1 MTSGRIIV
9 MAEDSRVQG
18 MILKRAIESR
28 GDTVHWAPN
37 GAEAL
42 EMVRQH
48 RPAIVISDVEMPEMD
63 GHELCRRLKEDASL
77 RGIPVLMLT
86 SLASTSDILKGL
98 RMGADAYVTKPYEPP
113 HLLERIDHLLA
124 HANAPDRP
132 GEALSLEY
140 DGETLQLDVSRRQLL
155 NLLLSTYEN
164 ILCQN
169 AKLREMHAQLTETGH
184 ELAASL
190 TQTRD
195 LLYRVFPRSIADEL
209 STLGQSQP
217 RHFDAVTVLFTDFVG
232 FTKIA
237 ETMEPRQ
244 LIDDLENYFRRFDQL
259 AGQCHM
265 EKLKTIG
272 DAYMAA
278 GGVPMVNT
286 THALDAAMLA
296 IALREFTAEE
306 TARRMSRSQP
316 AFNIRIGLHTG
327 PLVAGVIGDQR
338 FTYDLWGDTVNTA
351 SRLES
356 GGEPGRINV
365 SGTTYKQL
373 ETFFQC
379 TPRGRI
385 QVKNRTS
392 VDMYFLDRFKP
403 EFSGDAAGLTGND
416 RFQEAYEHLRT
427 G

>member
-132 GEALSLEY
+132 GEPLSLEY

>member
-132 GEALSLEY
+132 GEPLSLEY

-306 TARRMSRSQP
+306 TALRMSRSQP
-316 AFNIRIGLHTG
+316 AFAIRIGLHTG

>member
-37 GAEAL
+37 GVEAL

-77 RGIPVLMLT
+77 RDIPVLMLT

-98 RMGADAYVTKPYEPP
+98 RMGADSYVTKPYEPP

-124 HANAPDRP
+124 HAKVPDRP
-132 GEALSLEY
+132 GEPLSLEY

-169 AKLREMHAQLTETGH
+169 AKLREMHTQLTETGH

-259 AGQCHM
+259 AAQCHM

-306 TARRMSRSQP
+306 TAQRMSRSQP
-316 AFNIRIGLHTG
+316 AFAIRIGLHTG

-356 GGEPGRINV
+356 GGEPGRINI
-365 SGTTYKQL
+365 SGTAYKQL

-385 QVKNRTS
+385 EVKNRTS